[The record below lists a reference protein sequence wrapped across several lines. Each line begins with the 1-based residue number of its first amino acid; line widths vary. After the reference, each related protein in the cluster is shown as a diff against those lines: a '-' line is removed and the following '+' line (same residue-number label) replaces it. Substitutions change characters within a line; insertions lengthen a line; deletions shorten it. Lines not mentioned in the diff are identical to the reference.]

1 MIAAI
6 VNVVSKFEPFII
18 KIDGGVLNVGIDQ
31 LHIALQQHIALK
43 RCDTKCI
50 EIDTVLKSVV
60 ARRLPYRCV
69 LVRLPEPQRP
79 LHPACAGSIAYRHS
93 RSTDR
98 NTEKCK
104 TVNSSIPASLLI
116 STDIL
121 LLML

>member
-69 LVRLPEPQRP
+69 LVRLPE
-79 LHPACAGSIAYRHS
+79 SNFAYG
-93 RSTDR
+93 
-98 NTEKCK
+98 
-104 TVNSSIPASLLI
+104 L
-116 STDIL
+116 
-121 LLML
+121 

>member
-69 LVRLPEPQRP
+69 LVRLPESNTLGKEACVTLFVPPWSLKQAHVRQYGSKLALEQLTIP
-79 LHPACAGSIAYRHS
+79 NFSSHPH
-93 RSTDR
+93 
-98 NTEKCK
+98 
-104 TVNSSIPASLLI
+104 
-116 STDIL
+116 
-121 LLML
+121 